1 MPSQDM
7 WGDFQVQPLR
17 VPVQILREQA
27 AALGPRTKNLVVAEV
42 TTSTRG
48 HQFRHGLE
56 LVVPALDDYRYHLL
70 YLKHNIHMY
79 PLVLEYDDD
88 GELSATDIS
97 SEDELNQAL
106 HRALSSEKTKRI
118 INNLIGQAS
127 ALAS

>member
-7 WGDFQVQPLR
+7 WGDFQVQSLR
-17 VPVQILREQA
+17 VPVQLLREQA

-42 TTSTRG
+42 STSTRRD
-48 HQFRHGLE
+48 QFRHGLE

-70 YLKHNIHMY
+70 SLIHDIHMY
-79 PLVLEYDDD
+79 PLVLEYDGDS
-88 GELSATDIS
+88 ELSAVEVS
-97 SEDELNQAL
+97 SEDDLNRAL
-106 HRALSSEKTKRI
+106 QKALSSEKTKRI

>member
-7 WGDFQVQPLR
+7 WGDFQVQSLR
-17 VPVQILREQA
+17 VPVQLLREQA

-42 TTSTRG
+42 STSTRRDE
-48 HQFRHGLE
+48 FRHGLE

-70 YLKHNIHMY
+70 SLAHDIHLY
-79 PLVLEYDDD
+79 PLFLEYDGDV
-88 GELSATDIS
+88 ELSARNIS

-118 INNLIGQAS
+118 INSLISQAS
-127 ALAS
+127 VLAS